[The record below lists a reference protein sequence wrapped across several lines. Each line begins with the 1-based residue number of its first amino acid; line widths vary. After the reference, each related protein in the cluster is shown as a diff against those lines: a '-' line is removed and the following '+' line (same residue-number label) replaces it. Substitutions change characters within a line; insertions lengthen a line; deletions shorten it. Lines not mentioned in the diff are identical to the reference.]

1 MRKRTKIEKPAGNY
15 FVSDKPNIKFCSSG
29 CGLLDCALGGGW
41 AIGRIANIVGDKSTA
56 KTALATEALIN
67 FIQRY
72 PKGRYAYRDCEAAY
86 DKGYAA
92 AMGLPIDKIDF
103 GNEEDQ
109 MGTVEQFAA
118 DFDDF
123 LDKAKSP
130 GIYVLDSL
138 DSLSDDDEMKQ
149 ELGAATYGT
158 KKAKLLSTMFRKM
171 KGKIEKTQT
180 LLIVVSQVRD
190 NIGAMMGEKHKRSGG
205 RALDFY
211 ASQVLWLANL
221 GAKKRTV
228 KKVERPDRV
237 RIKAQVKKNKVGL
250 PFRQCEFEFLF
261 GYGIDDVKASIE
273 WLDEVGRLDV
283 SAKTYLT
290 EIAAASDEEYSTER
304 AALDV
309 QVKEAWAEIET
320 SFLPTRRKYK

>member
-1 MRKRTKIEKPAGNY
+1 VRKRIKIEKPIGSY
-15 FVSDKPNIKFCSSG
+15 FVSDKTDIKFCPSG

-41 AIGRIANIVGDKSTA
+41 AIGRIANVVGDKSTA

-67 FIQRY
+67 FVERY

-103 GNEEDQ
+103 GNEDDQ

-123 LDKAKSP
+123 LDKAKGPS
-130 GIYVLDSL
+130 IYVLDSL
-138 DSLSDDDEMKQ
+138 DSLSDEDEMKQ
-149 ELGAATYGT
+149 EIGAASYGT

-180 LLIVVSQVRD
+180 LLLIVSQVRD
-190 NIGAMMGEKHKRSGG
+190 NIGAMFGEKHKRSGG

-211 ASQVLWLANL
+211 ASQVVWLANL
-221 GAKKRTV
+221 GAKKRV
-228 KKVERPDRV
+228 VNKVERPDRV

-250 PFRQCEFEFLF
+250 PFRTCEFDFVF

-273 WLDEVGRLDV
+273 WLDEVSKLGV
-283 SAKTYLT
+283 SAKAYLKEIT
-290 EIAAASDEEYSTER
+290 EASDEEYKAER
-304 AALDV
+304 IALDA
-309 QVKEAWAEIET
+309 QVKQAWAEIET